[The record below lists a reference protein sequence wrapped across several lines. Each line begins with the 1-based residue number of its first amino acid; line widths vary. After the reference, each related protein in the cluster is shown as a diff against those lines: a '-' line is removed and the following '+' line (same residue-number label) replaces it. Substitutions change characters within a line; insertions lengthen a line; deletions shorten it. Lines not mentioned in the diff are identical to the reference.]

1 MDRGGLA
8 VLLRSFRGI
17 AVELPDP
24 VVDQLLVL
32 LQVQLLVVGDGGND
46 GLLAHRLVLG
56 VAELRQVRVAEGLL
70 RADSLLGVELQHPH
84 EQVQSVSGSLIFK
97 PLLQGLNLAG
107 AQGVDHGRSHLAV
120 ERLDIAS
127 RGLSYEGDN
136 PL

>member
-32 LQVQLLVVGDGGND
+32 LQVQLLVVGDGRND
-46 GLLAHRLVLG
+46 GLLTHRLVLG

-84 EQVQSVSGSLIFK
+84 EQVQSVSGSIISK

-107 AQGVDHGRSHLAV
+107 A
-120 ERLDIAS
+120 
-127 RGLSYEGDN
+127 
-136 PL
+136 